1 VSAARDVYA
10 PIYADWPMKRLLV
23 PILAAVVALGL
34 VGLLAYGLLSR
45 STDDSIEQ
53 AVARGEFPA
62 APSAELPVL
71 GADTTQSVAALRGQV
86 VVLNFWASWC
96 IPCRTEAPILD
107 RAHRRLSASGAGTV
121 LGVTY
126 NDSTPASLRFAD
138 KYAMSFPSMRDVGAR
153 LAERYGTHRV
163 PETFVIDRRGRVV
176 DVFRGQIDQAF
187 IDRALA
193 RARA

>member
-1 VSAARDVYA
+1 
-10 PIYADWPMKRLLV
+10 MKRLAV
-23 PILAAVVALGL
+23 PILAAIVALAL
-34 VGLLAYGLLSR
+34 VGLLGYGLLSR

-53 AVARGEFPA
+53 AVARGNFPP
-62 APSAELPVL
+62 APSAPLPVL
-71 GADTTQSVAALRGQV
+71 GAAATQSVAALRGKV

-96 IPCRTEAPILD
+96 IPCRTEAPILE

-126 NDSTPASLRFAD
+126 NDSSPAALRFAGE
-138 KYAMSFPSMRDVGAR
+138 YGMSFPIVRDVGTR
-153 LAERYGTHRV
+153 LAERYGTNRV

-176 DVFRGQIDQAF
+176 DVFRGQIDQGF

-193 RARA
+193 KAQA

>member
-1 VSAARDVYA
+1 
-10 PIYADWPMKRLLV
+10 MKRLLV
-23 PILAAVVALGL
+23 PIVAAVVALAL
-34 VGLLAYGLLSR
+34 VGLLGYGLFSR

-53 AVARGEFPA
+53 AVASGRFPP

-71 GADTTQSVAALRGQV
+71 GSEQSQSVAALRGQV

-96 IPCRTEAPILD
+96 GPCEAEAPILE
-107 RAHRRLSASGAGTV
+107 RAHERLSASGAGTV

-126 NDSTPASLRFAD
+126 NDSAPASLDFAE
-138 KYAMSFPSMRDVGAR
+138 KYGISFPSVRDVGAK
-153 LAERYGTHRV
+153 LAKRYGTTRV

-193 RARA
+193 KAQAS